1 MVTTAPPTVALQ
13 LVAPMRLGDTEHP
26 AGSVVRVGFELAAA
40 LIGRRARLVE
50 ARYDVG
56 QAFLAYMGA
65 PRWS

>member
-1 MVTTAPPTVALQ
+1 MVTTAPPTVAMQ

-26 AGSVVRVGFELAAA
+26 AGAVVRVGFELAAA

-50 ARYDVG
+50 TRHDLG
-56 QAFLAYMGA
+56 HAFMAYMGA